1 MKNLD
6 KLTPEQIE
14 KLKIKAFI
22 FDKITDLIEDQYL
35 GYLMKLTIKEKN
47 IPLKKAKKL
56 LKQIEIFFKPTFF
69 KDFKKLPK
77 RIKVEVR
84 KICFEIFPKIN
95 SINEIS
101 LDIKQLKGYRNFYRT
116 RLGEYRIG
124 FMKNNKKII
133 FMRVKHRK
141 DIYREFP

>member
-1 MKNLD
+1 MVMKNLD

-56 LKQIEIFFKPTFF
+56 LK
-69 KDFKKLPK
+69 
-77 RIKVEVR
+77 
-84 KICFEIFPKIN
+84 
-95 SINEIS
+95 
-101 LDIKQLKGYRNFYRT
+101 
-116 RLGEYRIG
+116 
-124 FMKNNKKII
+124 
-133 FMRVKHRK
+133 
-141 DIYREFP
+141 